1 MTVHRITFFLFAA
14 VILSTPLRAQDPAP
28 KPPPPPPPRFE
39 GSAELSLV
47 SAAGNSDTQSLG
59 LGSTITWRPDPWITN
74 AKVSFIRS
82 ETDDI
87 ETARALNAWLRQGR
101 MLTPRLDVYGRVE
114 YLADEFAGIDNRF
127 TVEGG
132 LGYKILDTARHFLR
146 ADAGL
151 GYAHE
156 SRLVGEDLSSALLNL
171 AGLYRL
177 KFGDNATVENGSLYS
192 QSFDRSEDWRFRNA
206 FAVTA
211 AMTRLLSL
219 KLSHEVKYVNSPVEG
234 FEKTD
239 RLLSAAVV
247 AKFGS

>member
-1 MTVHRITFFLFAA
+1 MQRLTLFLFVALN
-14 VILSTPLRAQDPAP
+14 LSTTALAQAPPAQA
-28 KPPPPPPPRFE
+28 PPPPPPRFE
-39 GSAELSLV
+39 GSAEMSLV

-59 LGSTITWRPDPWITN
+59 LGSTLTWRPDPWITN

-87 ETARALNAWLRQGR
+87 ETARALLAWLRQGR
-101 MLTPRLDVYGRVE
+101 LLTPRLDVFGRVE

-132 LGYKILDTARHFLR
+132 VGYKFLDTSRHLLR
-146 ADAGL
+146 TDLGL
-151 GYAHE
+151 GYANE
-156 SRLVGEDLSSALLNL
+156 SRLVGEDLSTALLNL

-177 KFGDNATVENGSLYS
+177 KFGENATVENGSLYS

-239 RLLSAAVV
+239 RVLSAAVV
-247 AKFGS
+247 TKW

>member
-1 MTVHRITFFLFAA
+1 MNMHRTIPFLFVAL
-14 VILSTPLRAQDPAP
+14 ILSAPALAQDQPPA
-28 KPPPPPPPRFE
+28 KPAPPPPPRFE

-47 SAAGNSDTQSLG
+47 SAAGNSDTQSFG
-59 LGSTITWRPDPWITN
+59 LGSTITWRPDPWTTN
-74 AKVSFIRS
+74 ARVSFIRS

-87 ETARALNAWLRQGR
+87 ETARALIAWLRQGR
-101 MLTPRLDVYGRVE
+101 TLTPRLDVFGRVE

-127 TVEGG
+127 TVDGG
-132 LGYKILDTARHFLR
+132 LGYKIVETAQHLLR

-156 SRLVGEDLSSALLNL
+156 SRLVGEDLSTALMNL
-171 AGLYRL
+171 ASLYRW
-177 KFGDNATVENGSLYS
+177 KFGESATVENGSLYS
-192 QSFDRSEDWRFRNA
+192 LSFDDADDWRFRNA

-219 KLSHEVKYVNSPVEG
+219 KLSHEVKYVNAPVEG

-247 AKFGS
+247 AKW